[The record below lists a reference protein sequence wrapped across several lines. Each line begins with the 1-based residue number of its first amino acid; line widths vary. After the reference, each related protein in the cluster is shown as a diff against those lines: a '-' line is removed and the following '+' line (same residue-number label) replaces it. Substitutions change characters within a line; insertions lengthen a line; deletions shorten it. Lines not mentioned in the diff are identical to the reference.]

1 MKRLLAVVAAFAV
14 LAGTSLVAVGQF
26 GDRELFVPPP
36 DAVSEGFVR
45 EVVEGRYARARPY
58 LMDPDSMS
66 DEDMRRFEEAI
77 ESWIGGEPG
86 EFEADIV
93 SRDDTHALT
102 TVRLSSA
109 RGSQALSFTLEFDD
123 EWKIASR

>member
-45 EVVEGRYARARPY
+45 EVVEGRYGPARAY
-58 LMDPDSMS
+58 LENPDSMS
-66 DEDMRRFEEAI
+66 DEDIRKFEEAI

-86 EFEADIV
+86 EVEAEVV